1 MKCKICK
8 KVLSGYKKKFCSR
21 TCYLNSKSASAKRRV
36 ALSRRDTV
44 PKECSVCKTE
54 FYPLRETHYTCSKPC
69 SFIRTKQVR
78 GKKKETNRKFKL
90 VKPME
95 FAKANPFLHARYTPK
110 IEFKTTAEFN
120 SSSTT
125 KDEVLAF
132 LKDGGKI
139 QKFPDEPTKKTPSVT
154 IPFEYIDE
162 ELYGTSDVSEQPSLE
177 QTYGN
182 QY

>member
-1 MKCKICK
+1 
-8 KVLSGYKKKFCSR
+8 
-21 TCYLNSKSASAKRRV
+21 
-36 ALSRRDTV
+36 
-44 PKECSVCKTE
+44 
-54 FYPLRETHYTCSKPC
+54 
-69 SFIRTKQVR
+69 
-78 GKKKETNRKFKL
+78 
-90 VKPME
+90 ME
-95 FAKANPFLHARYTPK
+95 FAKAIPFLHARYTPK